1 MVYLTGDIH
10 GNPFRFSTDKFPEQ
24 KEMTKDDFVIILGD
38 FGIIWDDSKE
48 EKYMLKWLDK
58 KPFTTLFIDGNH
70 ENFNLLSMFPV
81 VDFCG
86 GKAHKI
92 TDNIY
97 HLMRGYV
104 FNICGKKFFAF
115 GGAKSHDISDG
126 ILNPDDYDN
135 MKEFRRE
142 YKKWQKY
149 KRLFRVKDIS
159 WWEEELPSEKE
170 MKRGI
175 QSLEDVNYEVDYVI
189 THCLPQD
196 VSVCIGCMDGDYLT
210 QYFNDLLL
218 INGLKFNKWYCGHY
232 HCEKQIFGKFNILY
246 EKIIRI
252 V

>member
-38 FGIIWDDSKE
+38 FGIIWDGSKE

-135 MKEFRRE
+135 IKEFKRK
-142 YKKWQKY
+142 YKKWQKH

-159 WWEEELPSEKE
+159 WWEEELPSEEE

-196 VSVCIGCMDGDYLT
+196 VSVCIGCMDRDYLT
-210 QYFNDLLL
+210 QYFNNLLL

-246 EKIIRI
+246 EKIVRI